1 MIIGIMSLFGDL
13 GWLYL
18 VSVSVVQLHVLWLVV
33 IEYSVGVGWLFVDSG
48 LSIVCYVHIVLCPL
62 S

>member
-33 IEYSVGVGWLFVDSG
+33 IEYSVGVGWLFAHS
-48 LSIVCYVHIVLCPL
+48 VLCPL